1 MVIPKQ
7 KVKDIPRKDLLS
19 PVKRVVIKVGSGVL
33 TAKNGLNMAVIDDL
47 ATDICA
53 LRKKKIQIIL
63 VSSGAIAS
71 GLRKVGLSK
80 RPQSVSQQQAVAA
93 VGQSSLMMAYEEAFG
108 RHGQKVAQIL
118 TTRDDLTH
126 RRRYLNA
133 RNTLFTL
140 LSWKIVPIINE
151 NDTVVVDEIKFGDN
165 DNLSAMVTNLTES
178 DLLVNLT
185 NIDGL
190 FDKDPR
196 IHRDAKLI
204 RIVEKVDRKVTKLAS
219 SIPGFLGR
227 GGMASKIKAAEK
239 VALAGVPTII
249 ANGLKSRILKQIFLG
264 KEEGTLFLP
273 RQVTLCSRKHWIAF
287 TMSPR
292 GELVIDRG
300 AEKAIVEKGKSLLPS
315 GIKEVRGRF
324 SLGNSVLLR
333 SETGKEVAVGMVNYH
348 SSDINKIMGV
358 KTTEIE
364 LKLGFRN
371 DDEVIHRD
379 NLVLDD
385 QMEEG
390 DELCHLWA

>member
-7 KVKDIPRKDLLS
+7 KMEGISRKNLLN
-19 PVKRVVIKVGSGVL
+19 PVKRVVVKVGSGVL

-53 LRKKKIQIIL
+53 LRKKRIQIIL

-71 GLRKVGLSK
+71 GLRKIGLSK

-108 RHGQKVAQIL
+108 CRGQKVAQIL

-151 NDTVVVDEIKFGDN
+151 NDTVVVDEIKYGDN

-196 IHRDAKLI
+196 IHNDAKLI
-204 RIVEKVDRKVTKLAS
+204 RVVERVNRKVKKLAS

-227 GGMASKIKAAEK
+227 GGMASKIRAAEK

-249 ANGLKSRILKQIFLG
+249 ANGLKPRILKQLFLG

-273 RQVTLCSRKHWIAF
+273 REMTLCSRKHWIAF
-287 TMSPR
+287 TKSPR

-300 AEKAIVEKGKSLLPS
+300 AEKAIVERGKSLLPS

-324 SLGNSVLLR
+324 SLGNSVLLVG
-333 SETGKEVAVGMVNYH
+333 EAGNEVAVGMVNYH
-348 SSDINKIMGV
+348 SSDINKILGV
-358 KTTEIE
+358 KTAEIE
-364 LKLGFRN
+364 LKLGFKN

-379 NLVLDD
+379 NLVLAD

-390 DELCHLWA
+390 GELCHLWA